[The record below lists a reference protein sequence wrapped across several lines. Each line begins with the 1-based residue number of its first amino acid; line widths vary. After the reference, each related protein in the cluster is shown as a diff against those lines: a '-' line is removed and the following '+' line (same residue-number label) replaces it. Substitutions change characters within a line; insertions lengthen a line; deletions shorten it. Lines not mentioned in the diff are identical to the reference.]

1 MFTFREWMRRIE
13 TRASGP
19 GGGNSIFRSMRPGRR
34 SAGSKISDSMYPLVR
49 HKNERRKAYQ
59 YDLSP

>member
-1 MFTFREWMRRIE
+1 MRKIE

-19 GGGNSIFRSMRPGRR
+19 GGGNSIFRSMRPGLR
-34 SAGSKISDSMYPLVR
+34 SAGSKISDSTDPLV
-49 HKNERRKAYQ
+49 KQKKMGRKKTYQ